1 MEIITSRG
9 EPVES
14 TEQSKTKQCP
24 FCAETIQ
31 ERAIKCRFCGEFLNT
46 DRARA
51 VQAGLE
57 PGPSRLRLAEAGANP
72 SGSQRVP
79 AGSILFRGS
88 PSLWGLAGS
97 LVRGL
102 FFLAVAIFLFVY
114 PLENL
119 PWFGSAEGEASSLAG
134 YRETVA
140 IALAAIVVLRLL
152 IKIVKLKTVRYEVT
166 ADRIEWSRG
175 ILNRKVDNLDMF
187 RVIDKRMRRTLLDC
201 IFGVGTITLITT
213 DKTSPN
219 LTFWKIRRPRQ
230 LYDIIKKASLE
241 ADKRGSVVHLE

>member
-1 MEIITSRG
+1 MEIVTFD
-9 EPVES
+9 
-14 TEQSKTKQCP
+14 QSKTKQCP

-57 PGPSRLRLAEAGANP
+57 PGKNP
-72 SGSQRVP
+72 SGNQRAP
-79 AGSILFRGS
+79 GSILFRGR

-102 FFLAVAIFLFVY
+102 FFLAVATFLFVY
-114 PLENL
+114 PLEDL
-119 PWFGSAEGEASSLAG
+119 SWLESAAGEVPAFAG
-134 YRETVA
+134 YRKMAA
-140 IALAAIVVLRLL
+140 IALAVLVVLRLL
-152 IKIVKLKTVRYEVT
+152 IKIVKLKTIRYEVT

-175 ILNRKVDNLDMF
+175 VLDRKIDNLDMF

-201 IFGVGTITLITT
+201 IFGVGTITLVTT

-219 LTFWKIRRPRQ
+219 FTFQKIRRPRQ

>member
-1 MEIITSRG
+1 MEIVTS
-9 EPVES
+9 
-14 TEQSKTKQCP
+14 EQSKTKQCP

-57 PGPSRLRLAEAGANP
+57 PGANP
-72 SGSQRVP
+72 SGNQRAP
-79 AGSILFRGS
+79 AGSILFKGS

-114 PLENL
+114 PLEDL
-119 PWFGSAEGEASSLAG
+119 SWFGSAADEESAFAS
-134 YRETVA
+134 YRETTA
-140 IALAAIVVLRLL
+140 IVLAALVVLWLL
-152 IKIVKLKTVRYEVT
+152 IKAVKLKTIRYEVT
-166 ADRIEWSRG
+166 TDRIEWSRG
-175 ILNRKVDNLDMF
+175 VLDREVDNLDMF
-187 RVIDKRMRRTLLDC
+187 RIIDLRMRRTLLDC

-213 DKTSPN
+213 DKTTPNFTFQKIKSP
-219 LTFWKIRRPRQ
+219 RR

>member
-1 MEIITSRG
+1 MEIVTFD
-9 EPVES
+9 
-14 TEQSKTKQCP
+14 QSKTKQCP

-31 ERAIKCRFCGEFLNT
+31 VRAIKCRFCGEFLNT

-57 PGPSRLRLAEAGANP
+57 PAANP
-72 SGSQRVP
+72 SGSQQSPV
-79 AGSILFRGS
+79 GSILFRGS

-114 PLENL
+114 PVEDLS
-119 PWFGSAEGEASSLAG
+119 WFGSAAGEVSSFAG
-134 YRETVA
+134 YRETAA
-140 IALAAIVVLRLL
+140 IALAALVVLRLL

-213 DKTSPN
+213 DKTTPN
-219 LTFWKIRRPRQ
+219 LTFQKIRRPRQ